1 MKVTVEDVSSV
12 KKIMHIEIP
21 EKRVTK
27 EIDKAYKDL
36 KKNVKIKGFRQGK
49 VPRGVLEKRFAKDVL
64 ADVRGALLQESFV
77 DAISETEL
85 NIVGSPTIDPPELE
99 TGSGYQ
105 YDATVE
111 IPPVIDDIE
120 FKGLQVKK
128 TKYAVSD
135 GEIEA
140 QLAMLQRRLA
150 SREPIAED
158 RELQDGDFAQIDY
171 EGFKNGKPFEPL
183 NKTENFI
190 IEVGKGEMSEDFD
203 KEITGMKKG
212 EEKKFSLTFP
222 DDFKTDTLKGQAV
235 EFEVKLTDIREE
247 VLPEINDDMAK
258 RLGATFETLDDLK
271 AEITKNLVEGYDKR
285 AEQEINEQIFESLI
299 GKTEF
304 EVPDTMVQGELEAIV
319 NEAEQSFTYHNMK
332 MEDMGITRDSL
343 KVKYLETAEKQVRRH
358 LILGKIVK
366 QEEMELAEEELEAG
380 FQSMADAYQQPVDG
394 IKGYYTSN
402 PDKLEIFKHTLLEK
416 KAIQLIIDN
425 SQIEEVEPEDTES
438 TEKNE
443 DSEASE
449 G

>member
-1 MKVTVEDVSSV
+1 MKVTVEDVTSV

-27 EIDKAYKDL
+27 EIDKAYNQL

-99 TGSGYQ
+99 LGADYK

-111 IPPVIDDIE
+111 IPPVIDDIDY
-120 FKGLQVKK
+120 KGIEVKK
-128 TKYAVSD
+128 TKYEISD

-140 QLAMLQRRLA
+140 QIAMLQRRLA
-150 SREPIAED
+150 AREPIAED
-158 RELQDGDFAQIDY
+158 RELQEGDFAQIDY

-183 NKTENFI
+183 KKTENFI
-190 IEVGKGEMSEDFD
+190 IEVGKGEMTEDFD
-203 KEITGMKKG
+203 KEIAGMKKG

-222 DDFKTDTLKGQAV
+222 DDFKTEPLQGQSV
-235 EFEVKLTDIREE
+235 EFEVKLADIREE

-258 RLGATFETLDDLK
+258 RLGANFQTMDDLK
-271 AEITKNLVEGYDKR
+271 AEITKNLDEGYTKR
-285 AEQEINEQIFESLI
+285 SEQEINEQIFESLI
-299 GKTEF
+299 GKTDF
-304 EVPDTMVQGELEAIV
+304 EVPDAMVQGELDAIV
-319 NEAEQSFTYHNMK
+319 NEAEQSFTYHNMS
-332 MEDMGITRDSL
+332 MEDLGLTRDSL
-343 KVKYLETAEKQVRRH
+343 KVKYLDTAEKQVRRH

-366 QEEMELAEEELEAG
+366 QEEMELSDEELEEG
-380 FQSMADAYQQPVDG
+380 FQNIADAYQQPVDG

-402 PDKLEIFKHTLLEK
+402 PDKLEVFKHTLLEK

-425 SQIEEVEPEDTES
+425 SQIEEVEPEATES
-438 TEKNE
+438 TDKNE
-443 DSEASE
+443 DS
-449 G
+449 